1 MPTYADGRGE
11 PCGIGS
17 GTSEKEMFHQK
28 RRLCG
33 RLFLIRLL
41 RQRQGAPHCAALPQ
55 EAAKASIIQ
64 GGRKRVLVLG
74 KVRADGALT
83 QRVSAAGCCTAQSAS
98 VPCAFRDAVGCFGHC
113 VLHGEVWW
121 RSLPPAP
128 RSSALW
134 HGPPMP
140 RRGAGVVF
148 EFSSQG
154 VSIPC
159 FGLCVRTHTEGAC
172 SLFVHLHLNREW
184 NPCPCRSSRYLGA
197 SFPFSPPPP
206 LMRSPSPARAGE
218 AEMVGYSLPSSLRGS
233 GQPLP
238 ITLRLSAC
246 VLGRFSHT
254 TCYPLSDT
262 LRACFSDRSVS
273 GVLVFSTSPP
283 AAR

>member
-1 MPTYADGRGE
+1 MLSAAPAEAGGSPLCRTPAGGGE
-11 PCGIGS
+11 NEHI
-17 GTSEKEMFHQK
+17 F
-28 RRLCG
+28 R
-33 RLFLIRLL
+33 
-41 RQRQGAPHCAALPQ
+41 
-55 EAAKASIIQ
+55 
-64 GGRKRVLVLG
+64 GRKRVLVLG

-128 RSSALW
+128 RSSALR

-148 EFSSQG
+148 ECSSQG

-184 NPCPCRSSRYLGA
+184 NPCPCRSSRYLNHLPY
-197 SFPFSPPPP
+197 F
-206 LMRSPSPARAGE
+206 
-218 AEMVGYSLPSSLRGS
+218 PSSAS
-233 GQPLP
+233 M
-238 ITLRLSAC
+238 I
-246 VLGRFSHT
+246 
-254 TCYPLSDT
+254 
-262 LRACFSDRSVS
+262 SVREVPS
-273 GVLVFSTSPP
+273 
-283 AAR
+283 

>member
-1 MPTYADGRGE
+1 MVSAVAHRIKNCSIKKDAFVGVFFDSAAPAEAGGSPLCRSPAGGGE
-11 PCGIGS
+11 
-17 GTSEKEMFHQK
+17 SEHIF
-28 RRLCG
+28 R
-33 RLFLIRLL
+33 
-41 RQRQGAPHCAALPQ
+41 
-55 EAAKASIIQ
+55 
-64 GGRKRVLVLG
+64 GRKRILVLG

-128 RSSALW
+128 RSSALR

-148 EFSSQG
+148 ECSSQG

-159 FGLCVRTHTEGAC
+159 FGLCVRIHTEGAC
-172 SLFVHLHLNREW
+172 SLFVHLHLNREC

-206 LMRSPSPARAGE
+206 LTRSPSPAHAGE
-218 AEMVGYSLPSSLRGS
+218 AEMAGYSLPPSLRGKW
-233 GQPLP
+233 
-238 ITLRLSAC
+238 
-246 VLGRFSHT
+246 
-254 TCYPLSDT
+254 
-262 LRACFSDRSVS
+262 RAQRAERST
-273 GVLVFSTSPP
+273 LVFSTSLPVP
-283 AAR
+283 R